1 MLTDPNTAEPPV
13 SGDPGQGTARG
24 KTEVDAKST
33 GVEVVVGVGFLVA
46 DCMML
51 FLASTKW
58 VTRRDRTVLFANYGI
73 LGIFADSKCI
83 FHNVESSLFLLQ
95 HGMNCQDAAWCFLL
109 QTGHSAP
116 KPRNMKGMLLESDD
130 K

>member
-51 FLASTKW
+51 FLASTKC
-58 VTRRDRTVLFANYGI
+58 VTRRDRPVLFAKHEV
-73 LGIFADSKCI
+73 LGGYSRIR
-83 FHNVESSLFLLQ
+83 NVFFIMLNHCFSFR
-95 HGMNCQDAAWCFLL
+95 GMA
-109 QTGHSAP
+109 
-116 KPRNMKGMLLESDD
+116 
-130 K
+130 